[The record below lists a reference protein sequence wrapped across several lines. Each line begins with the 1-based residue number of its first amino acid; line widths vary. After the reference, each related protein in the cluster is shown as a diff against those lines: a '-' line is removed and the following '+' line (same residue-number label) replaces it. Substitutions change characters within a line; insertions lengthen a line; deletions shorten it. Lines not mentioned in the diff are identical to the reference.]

1 MESIYKDKS
10 LGYDYGP
17 FPKPPTKINRKYVCY
32 TEYEPRRRAGPVDTL
47 SADNLLDQLN
57 RGGKDSVR

>member
-1 MESIYKDKS
+1 

-32 TEYEPRRRAGPVDTL
+32 TEYESRPRRGEAIDTL
-47 SADNLLDQLN
+47 AADNLLDQLN